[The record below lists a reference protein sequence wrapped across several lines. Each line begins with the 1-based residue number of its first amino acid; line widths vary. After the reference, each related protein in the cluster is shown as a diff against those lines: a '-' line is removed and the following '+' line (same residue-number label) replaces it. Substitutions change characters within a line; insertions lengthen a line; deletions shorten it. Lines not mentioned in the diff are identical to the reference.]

1 MASPTVYELS
11 GKSGSESVIS
21 GGKGTFILNST
32 GEKVYTCRA
41 IVVLQDTV
49 FAKITHLNNAADFK
63 ANYIASVGIAVKAG
77 AIITPAD
84 SNIFEKIQL
93 TSGSVALVK

>member
-1 MASPTVYELS
+1 MASPTVYQLS

-21 GGKGTFILNST
+21 GGKGTFILNNT
-32 GEKVYTCRA
+32 AEKTFSCRA

-49 FAKITHLNNAADFK
+49 FTSIKHAGVATDVKGS
-63 ANYIASVGIAVKAG
+63 YIAAVGTAVKAG

-84 SNIFEKIQL
+84 SKLFEKIAL